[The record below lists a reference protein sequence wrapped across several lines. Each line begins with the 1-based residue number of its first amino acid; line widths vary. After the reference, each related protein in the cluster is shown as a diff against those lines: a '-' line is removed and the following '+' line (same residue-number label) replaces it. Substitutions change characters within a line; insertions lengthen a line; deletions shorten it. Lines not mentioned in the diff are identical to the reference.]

1 MFEDQRKHERK
12 NVRSDEITGSFFIE
26 LQDESIAFSRVNDV
40 SISGTGLVLER
51 ALEPGRE
58 IRLKFT
64 SGDWQITIKG
74 EVVWCDEIA
83 EEPGAFRMGIEFDQK
98 DMENNSLFFLAL
110 REYIDHFA

>member
-26 LQDESIAFSRVNDV
+26 VDDDCIAFSRVNDV
-40 SISGTGLVLER
+40 SISGTGLILER
-51 ALEPGRE
+51 PIETGRQ
-58 IRLKFT
+58 ITLKFI
-64 SGDWQITIKG
+64 SGDWQIAIKG
-74 EVVWCDEIA
+74 EVIWCDEIA
-83 EEPGAFRMGIEFDQK
+83 EEPGAHRMGIEFDGA